1 VAQAFKPAKRPRAAL
16 KGCATL
22 ILKPAL
28 KGCATCVGERSD
40 GRAEQG
46 SGDDLA
52 NARALPSPISTPALV
67 LPQMSSTA
75 TPFTGGAFR
84 RRLTRVLIVPML
96 LVTAIAAVLAAVVL
110 RLSAL
115 SRAATAS
122 EHAVAEVNLLE
133 RRLIDAETGT
143 RGFLQFGADEFLEP
157 KRSADRDIPI
167 SMEALRGESLDAEQ
181 RSQFDQVAQVYARWA
196 AMSGV
201 AIAMRRAADPRYAAL
216 DTGVERKQLMD
227 HMRRSL
233 QVIRDRETVRAADR
247 ASEAAMMTRRTVV
260 VTLAVAIAVGVV
272 IGTFT
277 RRELKRLGGTYQS
290 TLAEIAANTAQLQA
304 LTATLE
310 QRVEERT
317 RQWQQANQELEAFT
331 YSVSHDLRAP
341 LRHISGFS
349 QLLGEAL
356 EPDASRQ
363 IRHYVS
369 RIVQRTHE
377 AGQLIDDLLAFSRT
391 GRVEVVKSRV
401 DSDALVRSVVDSV
414 MADAA
419 GRRIEWSI
427 GPLPV
432 VDADPALL
440 RIVFTN
446 LLSNALKY
454 TNPRPLAT
462 IAVGATSGDA
472 ITTFTVADNGVG
484 FDMQYADK
492 LFGVFQRLHGAD
504 EFEGTGIGLATVKR
518 IVARHGGETWA
529 QGEPDRGATFWFT
542 IPAPAGREV

>member
-1 VAQAFKPAKRPRAAL
+1 
-16 KGCATL
+16 
-22 ILKPAL
+22 
-28 KGCATCVGERSD
+28 
-40 GRAEQG
+40 
-46 SGDDLA
+46 
-52 NARALPSPISTPALV
+52 
-67 LPQMSSTA
+67 MSSTA

-341 LRHISGFS
+341 LRAIDGFS
-349 QLLGEAL
+349 HALIDDYAGALDERGLHYLHLVRDGAQRMGE
-356 EPDASRQ
+356 
-363 IRHYVS
+363 
-369 RIVQRTHE
+369 
-377 AGQLIDDLLAFSRT
+377 LIDDLLGLARVTRSELRQREVDLAALAQQIAARLIAASPDRTVEIVIHDDVRADGDPGLLGVVMENLIGNAWKFSA
-391 GRVEVVKSRV
+391 RV
-401 DSDALVRSVVDSV
+401 
-414 MADAA
+414 AA
-419 GRRIEWSI
+419 ARIEI
-427 GPLPV
+427 GGVEQKTVGAIEAGADTFLVPKGNYK
-432 VDADPALL
+432 DAVAASDG
-440 RIVFTN
+440 RI
-446 LLSNALKY
+446 KI
-454 TNPRPLAT
+454 
-462 IAVGATSGDA
+462 IAVSTFGQALDA
-472 ITTFTVADNGVG
+472 IRTLQPVS
-484 FDMQYADK
+484 
-492 LFGVFQRLHGAD
+492 H
-504 EFEGTGIGLATVKR
+504 
-518 IVARHGGETWA
+518 
-529 QGEPDRGATFWFT
+529 
-542 IPAPAGREV
+542 

>member
-1 VAQAFKPAKRPRAAL
+1 
-16 KGCATL
+16 
-22 ILKPAL
+22 
-28 KGCATCVGERSD
+28 
-40 GRAEQG
+40 
-46 SGDDLA
+46 
-52 NARALPSPISTPALV
+52 
-67 LPQMSSTA
+67 M
-75 TPFTGGAFR
+75 
-84 RRLTRVLIVPML
+84 
-96 LVTAIAAVLAAVVL
+96 
-110 RLSAL
+110 
-115 SRAATAS
+115 
-122 EHAVAEVNLLE
+122 
-133 RRLIDAETGT
+133 
-143 RGFLQFGADEFLEP
+143 RGFLQFGEEEFLEP
-157 KRSADRDIPI
+157 KQSADRDIPI
-167 SMEALRGESLDAEQ
+167 SMETLGGEALDAEQ
-181 RSQFDQVAQVYARWA
+181 RSQYDQVAQVYARWA
-196 AMSGV
+196 AMSGA
-201 AIAMRRAADPRYAAL
+201 AIAMRRAGDPRYMAL
-216 DTGVERKQLMD
+216 DAGVARKRLMD

-247 ASEAAMMTRRTVV
+247 AAEAATMTRRTVV
-260 VTLAVAIAVGVV
+260 VTLAVATAVGVL
-272 IGTFT
+272 IGTYT

-290 TLAEIAANTAQLQA
+290 TLVEIAANTAQLQA

-356 EPDASRQ
+356 ESGASAQ
-363 IRHYVS
+363 LRHYVS

-391 GRVEVVKSRV
+391 GRVEVVRSRV
-401 DSDALVRSVVDSV
+401 DSEVLVRRVVDSA

-419 GRRIEWSI
+419 GRRVEWSI
-427 GPLPV
+427 GTLPA

-440 RIVFTN
+440 QIVFTN

-454 TNPRPLAT
+454 TRPRAIAT
-462 IAVGATSGDA
+462 IAVRAARGDA
-472 ITTFTVADNGVG
+472 VTTFSVEDNGVG

-529 QGEPDRGATFWFT
+529 QGAPDRGATFWFT

>member
-1 VAQAFKPAKRPRAAL
+1 MAAL
-16 KGCATL
+16 
-22 ILKPAL
+22 
-28 KGCATCVGERSD
+28 
-40 GRAEQG
+40 RAE
-46 SGDDLA
+46 A
-52 NARALPSPISTPALV
+52 
-67 LPQMSSTA
+67 
-75 TPFTGGAFR
+75 
-84 RRLTRVLIVPML
+84 
-96 LVTAIAAVLAAVVL
+96 
-110 RLSAL
+110 
-115 SRAATAS
+115 
-122 EHAVAEVNLLE
+122 
-133 RRLIDAETGT
+133 
-143 RGFLQFGADEFLEP
+143 
-157 KRSADRDIPI
+157 
-167 SMEALRGESLDAEQ
+167 LDAEQ
-181 RSQFDQVAQVYARWA
+181 RSQYEQVVQVYAQWA
-196 AMSGV
+196 ALSGA
-201 AIAMRRAADPRYAAL
+201 AIAMRRAGDSRYADL
-216 DTGVERKQLMD
+216 DTGIVRKQLMD
-227 HMRRSL
+227 RMRRSL

-247 ASEAAMMTRRTVV
+247 AAEAATMTRRTVV

-277 RRELKRLGGTYQS
+277 RGELKRLGGTYQS
-290 TLAEIAANTAQLQA
+290 TLAEIAVNTAQLRA

-356 EPDASRQ
+356 APSASPQ

-391 GRVEVVKSRV
+391 GRVELVRSRV
-401 DSDALVRSVVDSV
+401 DSEALVRGVVDSV
-414 MADAA
+414 MADAG
-419 GRRIEWSI
+419 GRRVDWSI
-427 GPLPV
+427 GSLPT

-454 TNPRPLAT
+454 TRPRAIAK
-462 IAVGATSGDA
+462 IAVRATATASV
-472 ITTFTVADNGVG
+472 TTFSVEDNGVG

-529 QGEPDRGATFWFT
+529 EGAPDRGATFWFT
-542 IPAPAGREV
+542 IPASAGGEV

>member
-1 VAQAFKPAKRPRAAL
+1 
-16 KGCATL
+16 
-22 ILKPAL
+22 
-28 KGCATCVGERSD
+28 
-40 GRAEQG
+40 
-46 SGDDLA
+46 
-52 NARALPSPISTPALV
+52 
-67 LPQMSSTA
+67 M
-75 TPFTGGAFR
+75 
-84 RRLTRVLIVPML
+84 
-96 LVTAIAAVLAAVVL
+96 
-110 RLSAL
+110 
-115 SRAATAS
+115 
-122 EHAVAEVNLLE
+122 
-133 RRLIDAETGT
+133 
-143 RGFLQFGADEFLEP
+143 
-157 KRSADRDIPI
+157 
-167 SMEALRGESLDAEQ
+167 
-181 RSQFDQVAQVYARWA
+181 
-196 AMSGV
+196 
-201 AIAMRRAADPRYAAL
+201 
-216 DTGVERKQLMD
+216 
-227 HMRRSL
+227 
-233 QVIRDRETVRAADR
+233 
-247 ASEAAMMTRRTVV
+247 
-260 VTLAVAIAVGVV
+260 
-272 IGTFT
+272 
-277 RRELKRLGGTYQS
+277 
-290 TLAEIAANTAQLQA
+290 
-304 LTATLE
+304 
-310 QRVEERT
+310 
-317 RQWQQANQELEAFT
+317 
-331 YSVSHDLRAP
+331 
-341 LRHISGFS
+341 
-349 QLLGEAL
+349 
-356 EPDASRQ
+356 
-363 IRHYVS
+363 
-369 RIVQRTHE
+369 
-377 AGQLIDDLLAFSRT
+377 IDDLLAFSRT